1 MCKYISSM
9 TYNESI
15 RKAMLKYRRKNRE
28 TIAPKV
34 AEQVS
39 RHRLKWKSYTD
50 EIRRL
55 NKIGKVF

>member
-1 MCKYISSM
+1 M